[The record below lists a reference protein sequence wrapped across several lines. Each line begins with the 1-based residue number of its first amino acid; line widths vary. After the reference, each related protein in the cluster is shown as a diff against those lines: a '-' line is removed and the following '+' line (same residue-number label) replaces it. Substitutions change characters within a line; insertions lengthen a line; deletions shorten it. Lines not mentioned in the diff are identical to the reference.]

1 VPRLRAHPLRILVVT
16 PAPPRARSGNR
27 VTALRW
33 ARRLRELG
41 HRVAVDQE
49 YRGGRPDVLVAL
61 HARRSHPS
69 IARFARERP
78 GRPLIV
84 ALTGTDLYRDIGRS
98 QRARQSLELAWRLVL
113 LQPLGIDAVPERH
126 REKARVIRQS
136 ATAPAG
142 PVSPRRERFD
152 ACVLAHLRAVKDPL
166 LAARAARLL
175 PSSSRVRVLHLGAAL
190 EEGTAARA
198 RAEERRDAR
207 YRWLGERPHGAAL
220 RVLRRCRLLLVT
232 SRLEGGANVV
242 SEALA
247 CGVPILS
254 TRIPGSVGI
263 LGADYAG
270 YFPVGDARALANLL
284 RRAESDTRF
293 YRALKRRCGRLR
305 GLVAPSRERACW
317 SRLLAEIRPPKRARR
332 DAGGAMLRP

>member
-1 VPRLRAHPLRILVVT
+1 MPRLRARPLRILVVT

-41 HRVAVDQE
+41 HRVTVDQE
-49 YRGGRPDVLVAL
+49 YRGGLPDVLVAL

-84 ALTGTDLYRDIGRS
+84 TLTGTDLYRDLGRS
-98 QRARQSLELAWRLVL
+98 RRARRSLDLAWRLVL
-113 LQPLGIDAVPERH
+113 LQPLGIDALPARH
-126 REKARVIRQS
+126 RGKARVIPQS
-136 ATAPAG
+136 ATATAG
-142 PVSPRRERFD
+142 RVSPRRARFD
-152 ACVLAHLRAVKDPL
+152 TCVLAHLRAVKDPL

-175 PSSSRVRVLHLGAAL
+175 PESSSVRVLHLGAAL
-190 EEGTAARA
+190 EEGMAARA
-198 RAEERRDAR
+198 RAEERRNAR
-207 YRWLGERPHGAAL
+207 YRWLGEGPHGAAL
-220 RVLRRCRLLLVT
+220 RLLRRCRLLLVT

-254 TRIPGSVGI
+254 TRIPGSIGI
-263 LGADYAG
+263 LGRDYPG
-270 YFPVGDARALANLL
+270 YFPVGDARALADLL
-284 RRAESDTRF
+284 RRAETDRAF
-293 YRALKRRCGRLR
+293 YRGLKRRCGKLR
-305 GLVAPSRERACW
+305 GLVAPARERERW
-317 SRLLAEIRPPKRARR
+317 RRLLAEIRPRKRARR
-332 DAGGAMLRP
+332 AARGAMLRS

>member
-1 VPRLRAHPLRILVVT
+1 MPRLRAHPLRILVVT

-41 HRVAVDQE
+41 HRVAVAEE
-49 YRGGRPDVLVAL
+49 YRSGRPDVLVAL

-69 IARFARERP
+69 IARFARACP

-142 PVSPRRERFD
+142 PVSRRKAGFD

-166 LAARAARLL
+166 LAARAMRLL
-175 PSSSRVRVLHLGAAL
+175 PESSRVRVLHLGAVVD
-190 EEGTAARA
+190 EGMGARV
-198 RAEERRDAR
+198 RAEQRRSPR
-207 YRWLGERPHGAAL
+207 YRWLGDRPHGAAL

-247 CGVPILS
+247 CAVPILS

-284 RRAESDTRF
+284 RRAECDSRF
-293 YRALKRRCGRLR
+293 YRALKRRCGSLR

-317 SRLLAEIRPPKRARR
+317 RRLLAEIRPPKRARR
-332 DAGGAMLRP
+332 DARGAMLRP